1 MKQEQNKQHLDQ
13 SGGKTTQRVPLADIQ
28 NNGIE

>member
-1 MKQEQNKQHLDQ
+1 MIQEQKEHLDQ
-13 SGGKTTQRVPLADIQ
+13 SGGKTTQGVQSDMQ